1 MDRPMEHRMTILA
14 PLDGSSFSEAIL
26 GTVARLA
33 QPLGARVELLLVADP
48 ALVAGQTRLPAQVL
62 VGAAAG
68 NGVSTAEPLRRVL
81 TAPAGTRT
89 VPDAGQLES
98 ALAGYLAFCAEQLPG
113 VETSLTVDVADDPA
127 GVIIARA
134 RQTHADLIAMATH
147 GRSGVLHLL
156 AGSVCER
163 VIRSGVAP
171 VVVLRP

>member
-1 MDRPMEHRMTILA
+1 MDRPMEHRMRILV

-48 ALVAGQTRLPAQVL
+48 ALMPARLRPGAHVM
-62 VGAAAG
+62 VGAGSGNGGAAG
-68 NGVSTAEPLRRVL
+68 PLRRAL
-81 TAPAGTRT
+81 SAPAGTI
-89 VPDAGQLES
+89 VLPDPGQLET
-98 ALAGYLAFCAEQLPG
+98 ALEDYLAFCAEQLPG

-127 GVIIARA
+127 GVIVARA

-147 GRSGVLHLL
+147 GRGGAQRLL
-156 AGSVCER
+156 VGSVCKR